1 MLCNSEGAFEGS
13 NDMNFMFYFMLIF
26 NSYLLGRLLLT
37 DTKKNMSDD
46 LGIEAIIISVLNVL
60 IFMAYLM
67 TC

>member
-1 MLCNSEGAFEGS
+1 
-13 NDMNFMFYFMLIF
+13 MNFIFYFMLIF

-46 LGIEAIIISVLNVL
+46 LGIEAIIISVLNIL